1 MWHRQKKGWKGRL
14 ETDKPWDKSAIYR
27 VSSWGN
33 VWNQHACYLTPSDKL
48 HTRPLRL
55 QTAKYDRK
63 RYKDGLQNRAK
74 QHHLKQL
81 QRCRKQATYEQMN
94 ETHQVAALTCQVKQ
108 KQTDK
113 KKRYIKPKSKH
124 EIFIRKYKS
133 KNIIRLMSTGYPSLL
148 STFVT

>member
-1 MWHRQKKGWKGRL
+1 MESTACRL
-14 ETDKPWDKSAIYR
+14 A
-27 VSSWGN
+27 
-33 VWNQHACYLTPSDKL
+33 PSDKL

-94 ETHQVAALTCQVKQ
+94 ETHQVAA
-108 KQTDK
+108 
-113 KKRYIKPKSKH
+113 
-124 EIFIRKYKS
+124 FF
-133 KNIIRLMSTGYPSLL
+133 NL
-148 STFVT
+148 SSQAKANR

>member
-1 MWHRQKKGWKGRL
+1 MI
-14 ETDKPWDKSAIYR
+14 E
-27 VSSWGN
+27 
-33 VWNQHACYLTPSDKL
+33 
-48 HTRPLRL
+48 
-55 QTAKYDRK
+55 K

-94 ETHQVAALTCQVKQ
+94 ETHQAAAFFNLSSQAKANRL
-108 KQTDK
+108 K

-124 EIFIRKYKS
+124 EIVIRKYKS